1 MPSHSSAQRQTLDR
15 DTVVLG
21 HNGRPGPISN
31 IVEEGSASAR
41 KLASAPRSTSSRQS
55 HLIARSTVNQRRSIP
70 PDRTKR
76 PIGDKHY
83 DGRGACSP
91 MSAWSP
97 LRAGQLT
104 PDTRSIGLLEHPYLV
119 VVRPYTEHVG
129 VHTPH
134 DKTTTFPALQRAKVA
149 TSNDLYCCNA
159 RLNVR

>member
-15 DTVVLG
+15 VTVVLG
-21 HNGRPGPISN
+21 HNGRPGPISS

-76 PIGDKHY
+76 PIGDKHH

-104 PDTRSIGLLEHPYLV
+104 PDTRSIGLLNPLKNTTNTSHNELLHQDPLQPPLEP
-119 VVRPYTEHVG
+119 RPF
-129 VHTPH
+129 PH
-134 DKTTTFPALQRAKVA
+134 YNEQRSQHRTICTAA
-149 TSNDLYCCNA
+149 M
-159 RLNVR
+159 RG